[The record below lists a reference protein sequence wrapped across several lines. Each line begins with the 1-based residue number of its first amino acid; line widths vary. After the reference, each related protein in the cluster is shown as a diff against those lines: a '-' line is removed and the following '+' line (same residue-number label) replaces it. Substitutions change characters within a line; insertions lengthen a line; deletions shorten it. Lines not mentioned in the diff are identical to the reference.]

1 MAHGAINDAVYQN
14 MNLLE
19 NLVEKQGRIVRLE
32 QQVYSLLETEFIVA
46 TKTAADS
53 ASYQADELDDDLDTV
68 SESDPEEDN
77 ISATHW
83 SYRDASP
90 GTLCKLDHCAEG
102 ATIEHAGYCS
112 WQHKNCSQAN
122 SAAESK
128 HHGRQSSDAGITG
141 QRKRRRSSR
150 RGRIPTEAKL
160 SVLEEEQMQWL
171 SSTEEDC
178 SSSDTMSL
186 AKELSPMSP
195 PSYSPSPSSAGN
207 NQGDLTS
214 WHTPPKG
221 EPRQC
226 DALLMK
232 GPCKSWNPCAGC
244 LAPPRWKAE
253 EDSSSS

>member
-46 TKTAADS
+46 TEAAADS
-53 ASYQADELDDDLDTV
+53 ESYQTDNLDDDLDTV
-68 SESDPEEDN
+68 SESYPEEDN
-77 ISATHW
+77 ISAT
-83 SYRDASP
+83 
-90 GTLCKLDHCAEG
+90 
-102 ATIEHAGYCS
+102 
-112 WQHKNCSQAN
+112 
-122 SAAESK
+122 K
-128 HHGRQSSDAGITG
+128 HHGTQSSDAGITG

-195 PSYSPSPSSAGN
+195 PSYSPSPSSAGSK
-207 NQGDLTS
+207 QGDLTA
-214 WHTPPKG
+214 WQTPPKG

-244 LAPPRWKAE
+244 LAQPRRKAE